1 MDLEEFR
8 HLYPASQ
15 LEDELLVPGAGGG
28 GDVMW
33 GLSYK
38 RSQPKGRKSA
48 AWVADQG
55 RSPGR

>member
-28 GDVMW
+28 GGDVMW
-33 GLSYK
+33 GLS
-38 RSQPKGRKSA
+38 
-48 AWVADQG
+48 
-55 RSPGR
+55 